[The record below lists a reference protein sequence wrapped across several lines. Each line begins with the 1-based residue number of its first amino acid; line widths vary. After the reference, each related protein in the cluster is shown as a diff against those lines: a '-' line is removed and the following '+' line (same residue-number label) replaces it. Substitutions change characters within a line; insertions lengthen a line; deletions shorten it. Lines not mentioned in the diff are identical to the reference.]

1 MRLRISEYRRYRLL
15 EMVPGLLVWT
25 TFLIALTLSFV
36 RPLWA
41 IYFIIIFDVFWL
53 VRVVYLTVYLLIS
66 YQRFVAARRKP
77 WHSMCASLPGWRSMY
92 HLIVIPTY
100 QESAEV
106 LRETFACLVR
116 SDYPMDRCIVV
127 LATEA
132 RDLPRASEVGVAIR
146 REFGDRFAAFL
157 VTQHPTELPGE
168 VAGKGAN
175 IAWAG
180 RRAKELIDR
189 LGLRYDQ
196 VIVSTF
202 DVDTCVTQNYF
213 SALTYTYLTHPKPTR
228 TSYQPV
234 PLFTNNIWDAP
245 ALARIAAHS
254 TTFWML
260 TEQARPERLFTFSSH
275 SMSFQ
280 ALVDVDFWQSDIV
293 TEDSRIFLQCLLRY
307 DGDYT
312 VTPLPIAISMDA
324 VRAKSL
330 WRSLVNLYKQQRRW
344 AYGVENFPFMAW
356 YFARTKDIPRSTKLH
371 YMWNQLEGVYSW
383 ATAPIL
389 IFVLGRLPLAIANY
403 TENTSAL
410 VQNAPFV
417 LERLMLIAMVGLV
430 PAAIL
435 STILLPVK
443 RHPGRFIRLPL
454 MVLQWLL
461 FPIVMIVF
469 GSIPATD
476 AQTRLMFGRY
486 LNYWTTEKSRRS
498 G

>member
-1 MRLRISEYRRYRLL
+1 
-15 EMVPGLLVWT
+15 T
-25 TFLIALTLSFV
+25 TFCVALLLSFV

-53 VRVVYLTVYLLIS
+53 VRVVYLTFYVLVS
-66 YQRFVAARRKP
+66 YRRFAIARRKP
-77 WHSMCASLPGWRSMY
+77 WRAMVAALPQWRSIT

-100 QESAEV
+100 QESADV
-106 LRETFACLVR
+106 LRETFTGLLR
-116 SDYPMDRCIVV
+116 SDYPLDRCIVV
-127 LATEA
+127 LATEE
-132 RDLPRASEVGVAIR
+132 RDLPRATDVGAAIR
-146 REFGDRFAAFL
+146 KEFGSRFASFL
-157 VTQHPTELPGE
+157 VTQHPAGIPDEI
-168 VAGKGAN
+168 AGKGAN

-196 VIVSTF
+196 IIVSTF
-202 DVDTCVTQNYF
+202 DVDTCVTPNYF
-213 SALTYTYLTHPKPTR
+213 SALTYAYLTHPTPTR

-280 ALVDVDFWQSDIV
+280 ALVDVGFWQSDIV

-324 VRAKSL
+324 VRAKSI

-356 YFARTKDIPRSTKLH
+356 HFARTKDIPRATKLH

-403 TENTSAL
+403 AENTSAL

-486 LNYWTTEKSRRS
+486 LNYWTTEKARRS